1 MPTPKTNVAY
11 ELYLALKDS
20 VTGRLKA
27 NPTIAAGDFKISTDG
42 GAFGNLAT
50 LPVVTPAG
58 SIAVKV
64 SLSAAEM
71 NGDKIILQAIDAVG
85 SEWDDCLMFFDAD
98 VTNINVNVVQIAE
111 SSNPITKLA
120 LSADTMVTGTI
131 TAGGTSTLF
140 VTDLAS
146 AVDDYYKG
154 GVLIPTGG
162 ALENQRSAILAY
174 TGATKTI
181 QVGGFTS
188 APGNDPFI
196 IV

>member
-20 VTGRLKA
+20 VTGRLRA
-27 NPTIAAGDFKISTDG
+27 NPTIAAGDFKVSTDG

-64 SLSAAEM
+64 SLSQAEM
-71 NGDKIILQAIDAVG
+71 NGDKIVLQAIDAVG
-85 SEWDDCLMFFDAD
+85 SEWDDLLMFLDAD
-98 VTNINVNVVQIAE
+98 VTNIDANVVQIDGA
-111 SSNPITKLA
+111 SPPIEKLA
-120 LSADTMVTGTI
+120 LSAGTMITGTI
-131 TAGGTSTLF
+131 TAGGTSATF
-140 VTDLAS
+140 VTDLPS
-146 AVDDYYKG
+146 AVDDYYRG

-162 ALENQRSAILAY
+162 ALQNQRSAIRSY
-174 TGATKTI
+174 VGATKTI